1 MRQMT
6 GKITPADAD
15 EMFPTQEFEPYDL
28 DPSRVPTMEKY
39 KAKLFP
45 LAYQYWT
52 DGDNADELRKLG
64 WEPEYG
70 DDYVM
75 VVLYGIG
82 HDGHI
87 QYDKYDFDAEDND
100 SVNEDAAG
108 VGVVASKKQKN
119 DPRYSM
125 SLTKDVR
132 PGEVARNMKKL
143 HLEGNRGYEP
153 GFASPSAPALG
164 DKAGFKRAELQHEL
178 GHEQNNIAIAINGK
192 TWKVV
197 PGRGHADSKEE
208 WSYLNNMKNWAAKKS
223 ASSGKKWSVHLTGAP
238 VTVDEGM
245 AEGANDMTPNWAKYV
260 LDQLYNSNG
269 DVTMTDLFDEG
280 IPGLHAMFMATAQE
294 HGLDPE
300 EEFIEVESEVIDKLE
315 AFIKGGHEE
324 GVAESMFGIDDK
336 IKGQIQNITT
346 EISDIPGYWD
356 HQRDTFTPYG
366 VEALEKALGNNK
378 KYVKYAL
385 SLTSDDYYVDESGLG
400 LDYKRNRF
408 KSLNMRENAEE
419 LNIGDPVI
427 ITGKGIEFE
436 GKTGDIDS
444 FGDMK
449 RFVVVNLY
457 NHGRHS
463 FHSSDVSYNDY
474 ADREDD
480 LDEDM
485 YQYNKEDPYNSEFA
499 PRAGMGRMTLRGWKQ
514 QMIKRTAELAQ
525 QMADAGQD
533 IDKSAL
539 WDNVHAKLKSMNMDP
554 IAQEIEQAQAE
565 LEKIRQRGGVRS
577 RAFNK

>member
-1 MRQMT
+1 
-6 GKITPADAD
+6 
-15 EMFPTQEFEPYDL
+15 
-28 DPSRVPTMEKY
+28 
-39 KAKLFP
+39 
-45 LAYQYWT
+45 
-52 DGDNADELRKLG
+52 
-64 WEPEYG
+64 
-70 DDYVM
+70 
-75 VVLYGIG
+75 
-82 HDGHI
+82 
-87 QYDKYDFDAEDND
+87 
-100 SVNEDAAG
+100 
-108 VGVVASKKQKN
+108 
-119 DPRYSM
+119 
-125 SLTKDVR
+125 
-132 PGEVARNMKKL
+132 
-143 HLEGNRGYEP
+143 
-153 GFASPSAPALG
+153 
-164 DKAGFKRAELQHEL
+164 
-178 GHEQNNIAIAINGK
+178 
-192 TWKVV
+192 
-197 PGRGHADSKEE
+197 
-208 WSYLNNMKNWAAKKS
+208 
-223 ASSGKKWSVHLTGAP
+223 
-238 VTVDEGM
+238 M
-245 AEGANDMTPNWAKYV
+245 AEGAELKQAKRKYNQAAKDANDDQVGAGKKIDTMKKSLRQKDLDNKKEIEEGATGAKPGWMLRQDPALAKKVKDSKAGHQALKKWAGKPVPKDDKQDVAETVLNPKDPQGDYDAKRKVIHDLSLDPNVDQQAVQQRRLDLDREAKSKGLKEQGV
-260 LDQLYNSNG
+260 
-269 DVTMTDLFDEG
+269 DEG
-280 IPGLHAMFMATAQE
+280 GL
-294 HGLDPE
+294 
-300 EEFIEVESEVIDKLE
+300 
-315 AFIKGGHEE
+315 
-324 GVAESMFGIDDK
+324 GIDDK